1 MNSFQ
6 YPSCFSI
13 FALRCLSLALI
24 RLLNRSNADRSFFM
38 MNLAIFLL
46 YLSIWFVSN
55 TLNRLWWAVFRWRL
69 YPMRSRFARDL
80 WTWLALGATTWCTV
94 CFFWI
99 RHPSDIVISKK
110 MNFILQ
116 IFRFFKIFEFF
127 LFLFFGYD
135 LSCLSSFYTQ
145 TLRNC
150 WKWHNSHNHRV
161 TNVWWIRFIFKG
173 LFIVE
178 SLDLSDT

>member
-13 FALRCLSLALI
+13 FALRCLSAALI

-55 TLNRLWWAVFRWRL
+55 ALNRLWWAVFRWRL
-69 YPMRSRFARDL
+69 HPMRSRFARDL
-80 WTWLALGATTWCTV
+80 WPGLPRGATTWCTV

-110 MNFILQ
+110 INFIFL
-116 IFRFFKIFEFF
+116 IFRFFKIFDLFYFYF
-127 LFLFFGYD
+127 LL
-135 LSCLSSFYTQ
+135 TI
-145 TLRNC
+145 
-150 WKWHNSHNHRV
+150 WV
-161 TNVWWIRFIFKG
+161 VEAPFIPRRWE
-173 LFIVE
+173 IAVA
-178 SLDLSDT
+178 